1 MLDLKTKS
9 RRCFGSAGCNVTK
22 VEPTLSYLGLLPL
35 DPDETYSITYE
46 VRGGED
52 GAVIQTMELTNQTSL
67 SYQPVAMSTA
77 KSSSKLT
84 AEVTDIA
91 MSG

>member
-9 RRCFGSAGCNVTK
+9 KQCFGSPGCVR
-22 VEPTLSYLGLLPL
+22 VEPQPCAYLGLLPL

-46 VRGGED
+46 VRGGRR
-52 GAVIQTMELTNQTSL
+52 GRGIIQTMELTNQTSL